1 MSSLDELL
9 NLSLEDK
16 RGIIAEYIW
25 CGVFLSPGL
34 FVCLF
39 VFVSLICLIHRLLRR
54 CCNSLNFSG

>member
-16 RGIIAEYIW
+16 REIIAEYIW
-25 CGVFLSPGL
+25 YGVFLSPGL

-39 VFVSLICLIHRLLRR
+39 VFVSLICVIHRLLRR
-54 CCNSLNFSG
+54 FCNSLNFSG